1 MGNEKIPRKPKSNL
15 DDVLPRESWQI
26 DPNKVVKH
34 ADLELGE
41 IEGDLTPE
49 EIIRIEDAESSD

>member
-1 MGNEKIPRKPKSNL
+1 MHNEKIPRKSKSNL

-41 IEGDLTPE
+41 INNDLKPDE
-49 EIIRIEDAESSD
+49 VMEAENADSSD